1 MAVGRLDEHPG
12 NRRDAVAQNLVRPP
26 VVDKDAG
33 AGDDLVPGLNQVEG
47 HGAAAELACKKGD
60 QPLVRV
66 AHEARPIETAFPDHP
81 NVKPGK
87 SRKQSPQIVERCSR
101 AA

>member
-33 AGDDLVPGLNQVEG
+33 AGDDLVPALT
-47 HGAAAELACKKGD
+47 
-60 QPLVRV
+60 R
-66 AHEARPIETAFPDHP
+66 
-81 NVKPGK
+81 
-87 SRKQSPQIVERCSR
+87 
-101 AA
+101 